1 MRRLLLVL
9 ALAACTP
16 SPAGAVTLA
25 EVVALS
31 KSGVS
36 EQVIL
41 ALIERDQTLFSMSP
55 DQLVKL
61 QRDGVS
67 DTILLA
73 LLKSGRPNDT
83 PMPAISAPT
92 VASQTAA
99 ASLPPAV
106 VVVGHSAEYPNTR
119 TTDVMVAT
127 DLALSQA
134 PVIVPVPVP
143 VPYLA
148 ARAGH
153 RAPRGP
159 GGGYLEHT
167 ANPLLCVERIST
179 GASPF
184 SPALTRVTECPPQMQ
199 REAGILNR
207 RSRD

>member
-16 SPAGAVTLA
+16 SPASAVTLA

-36 EQVIL
+36 ERVIL
-41 ALIERDQTLFSMSP
+41 ALIERDQTLFSLSP

-61 QRDGVS
+61 QRDGLS

-73 LLKSGRPNDT
+73 LLKSGRPNDA
-83 PMPAISAPT
+83 PLPASPT
-92 VASQTAA
+92 STAASQTAA
-99 ASLPPAV
+99 APPPPTV
-106 VVVGHSAEYPNTR
+106 VIVGHSPEYPNTR
-119 TTDVMVAT
+119 TTDVMAAT

-143 VPYLA
+143 VPYLTP
-148 ARAGH
+148 RAGR

-159 GGGYLEHT
+159 NGGYLEHT
-167 ANPLLCVERIST
+167 ANPLLCVERVST
-179 GASPF
+179 GMSPF

-199 REAGILNR
+199 PSRNR
-207 RSRD
+207 R